1 MTSRGPRSVQA
12 RRSRQGGLGLLVVA
26 AALVMVGAAAV
37 VGETTLRQ
45 VAHDRDARLDTTD
58 KLRGIERA
66 LVRFVA
72 RHGRLPCPADGAA
85 PVDDSGGRESV
96 PRQGGNQTDCGSL
109 DIPDAVVPWTSL
121 GLGPE
126 YAVDAWGQRIG
137 FVVPDGNVAPVADQ
151 SLVQPGGMDFLTC
164 LEEIGAADP
173 TCVHGLPDPVALNAI
188 LTADP
193 AFDPNDTDQ
202 TLDDLSQATQD
213 TFMTAL
219 REQVMGQIGLR
230 LIERTRDIDALD
242 PDPSPDDLE
251 DDAEPR
257 VDGLG
262 AAFVLVSH
270 GENGLGAR
278 TPGGG
283 ATPPAA
289 SAAEQA
295 NVDGSGDTDFA
306 TFNRVAFTG
315 GTDAAAFDDV
325 LRAMTV
331 RDLAEEAGLWEL
343 PDQFLQQVHILA
355 GGSDPGPCETGMDD
369 FVHAVAFDSDGAVTS
384 EEGDP
389 DAVDVMV
396 EDVELGNGL
405 VRASWSSELNPLRM
419 QAVGGGEYHLAL
431 GGSGEVMDEDLD
443 GNPIE
448 SMAFCEGVGEPGDT
462 PDVGDPDDEGDSDDE
477 GGDDGGDSDDGDRG
491 HGNDDDGFDEDNPGQ
506 GGGPRNN
513 DDDGGDSDDG
523 DRGHGNDDDG
533 FDEDNP
539 GQGGGPRNNGG
550 NGS

>member
-1 MTSRGPRSVQA
+1 MTSGRARNEQA

-45 VAHDRDARLDTTD
+45 VAHDHDARLNTTD

-66 LVRFVA
+66 LVRFVE
-72 RHGRLPCPADGAA
+72 RHARLPCPADGAA
-85 PVDDSGGRESV
+85 PVDDKDGRESV
-96 PRQGGNQTDCGSL
+96 PRQGADQTDCGSL

-137 FVVPDGNVAPVADQ
+137 YVVAGGNVAPVTDQ

-164 LEEIGAADP
+164 LEEIAAADP
-173 TCVHGLPDPVALNAI
+173 DCVHNLPDPVALDAI

-193 AFDPNDTDQ
+193 AFDPADPDQ
-202 TLDDLSQATQD
+202 TLDDLSEATQD
-213 TFMTAL
+213 AFMTAL

-242 PDPSPDDLE
+242 TDPAMADLE

-257 VDGLG
+257 VAGMG

-278 TPGGG
+278 TAGGG
-283 ATPPAA
+283 ATPAPA
-289 SAAEQA
+289 SAAELV

-315 GTDAAAFDDV
+315 GVDAAAFDDV

-331 RDLAEEAGLWEL
+331 RDLAEEAGFWEL
-343 PDQFLQQVHILA
+343 PDGFLQQVHVLA
-355 GGSDPGPCETGMDD
+355 EGEPGPCDVAMDD
-369 FVHAVAFDSDGAVTS
+369 FVYKVDFDENGGVDEEEGNGAVIDLIV
-384 EEGDP
+384 EEVGGDGP
-389 DAVDVMV
+389 
-396 EDVELGNGL
+396 EL
-405 VRASWSSELNPLRM
+405 VRWDSAISPLRM
-419 QAVGGGEYHLAL
+419 QAKGGLNFHLAL
-431 GGSGEVMDEDLD
+431 GSSGSVSDDDLD
-443 GNPIE
+443 GKAIGT
-448 SMAFCEGVGEPGDT
+448 MAFCEGVGDPDEE
-462 PDVGDPDDEGDSDDE
+462 PDVGGGGGDEGE
-477 GGDDGGDSDDGDRG
+477 GPDDGDRG
-491 HGNDDDGFDEDNPGQ
+491 HGNDDDGFDEDNPGR
-506 GGGPRNN
+506 GGGVPGR
-513 DDDGGDSDDG
+513 DD
-523 DRGHGNDDDG
+523 
-533 FDEDNP
+533 
-539 GQGGGPRNNGG
+539 
-550 NGS
+550 

>member
-1 MTSRGPRSVQA
+1 MTSGRAQGEQA
-12 RRSRQGGLGLLVVA
+12 KRSRQRGLGLLVVA

-37 VGETTLRQ
+37 VGETTLRE
-45 VAHDRDARLDTTD
+45 VAHDHDARLDTTD
-58 KLRGIERA
+58 KLRGIERS
-66 LVRFVA
+66 LVRFVE
-72 RHGRLPCPADGAA
+72 RHGRLPCPANGAA
-85 PVDDSGGRESV
+85 PVDDAGGRSSV
-96 PRQGGNQTDCGSL
+96 ARQGVGQTDCGSL

-137 FVVPDGNVAPVADQ
+137 YAVADGNVAPVADQ
-151 SLVQPGGMDFLTC
+151 SLAQPGGMDFLTC
-164 LEEIGAADP
+164 LEEIGATDP
-173 TCVHGLPDPVALNAI
+173 DCAHGLPDADALNDI

-193 AFDPNDTDQ
+193 AFDPNDPDQ

-213 TFMTAL
+213 AFMAAL
-219 REQVMGQIGLR
+219 REQVMGRIGLR
-230 LIERTRDIDALD
+230 LIDRARDIDALD
-242 PDPSPDDLE
+242 PTPTLAE
-251 DDAEPR
+251 LQDDAEPR
-257 VDGLG
+257 VAGLG
-262 AAFVLVSH
+262 AAFVLISH
-270 GENGLGAR
+270 GENGLGGR

-283 ATPPAA
+283 TTAAPA
-289 SAAEQA
+289 SAAEQV

-315 GTDAAAFDDV
+315 GTGASAFDDV

-355 GGSDPGPCETGMDD
+355 GGGDPGPCESGMDD

-384 EEGDP
+384 EEGDL

-405 VRASWSSELNPLRM
+405 VHASWSSELNPLRM
-419 QAVGGGEYHLAL
+419 QAVGGAEYHLAL
-431 GGSGEVMDEDLD
+431 GGSGEVMDDDLD

-462 PDVGDPDDEGDSDDE
+462 PDVGDPDDEGDSEDE
-477 GGDDGGDSDDGDRG
+477 GGDDGGDSEDGDRG

-513 DDDGGDSDDG
+513 A
-523 DRGHGNDDDG
+523 
-533 FDEDNP
+533 
-539 GQGGGPRNNGG
+539 G